1 MSEERVFAY
10 LPPAHAALARETY
23 RRERGADECLSELR
37 LRVSRAAS
45 LTLYGGGK
53 SRNLPLPLS
62 LTEAEMREVFSRV
75 CGGSLYAYEESLRDG
90 FLTVDGG
97 VRVGACGTA
106 VTGEGKISSL
116 ASVTSLVFRVPHRV
130 ERAADGVLALFRR
143 TRRGILLF
151 SPPGGGKT
159 TALRAFAER
168 VSRGKEGL
176 RTAVIDTRGELA
188 CLSRESMVDILSG
201 YPKARGAE
209 IAVRTLSPEVLVMD
223 EIGAEEVASLLSL
236 SALGVPLVASAHAE
250 TAEELRQSAVG
261 ALFSRG
267 VFASLWSVREG
278 REAVP

>member
-1 MSEERVFAY
+1 MSEERVFDY
-10 LPPAHAALARETY
+10 LPPAYAVTAREIY
-23 RRERGADECLSELR
+23 EKERGADECLSELR
-37 LRVSRAAS
+37 LRACRTAS
-45 LTLYGGGK
+45 LTLFRKGEC
-53 SRNLPLPLS
+53 RNLPLPLA
-62 LTEAEMREVFSRV
+62 LTEGELREVFSRV

-97 VRVGACGTA
+97 IRVGVCGAA
-106 VTGEGKISSL
+106 VTGDGKISSL

-130 ERAADGVLALFRR
+130 AHAADGVLALFYE

-168 VSRGKEGL
+168 VSRGRAGL

-188 CLSRESMVDILSG
+188 CLSRESMADILSG
-201 YPKARGAE
+201 YPKAKGAE

-236 SALGVPLVASAHAE
+236 SALGVPLVASAHAK
-250 TAEELRQSAVG
+250 TAEELRKSAVG
-261 ALFSRG
+261 ALLSRG
-267 VFASLWSVREG
+267 VFASLWSVSEG
-278 REAVP
+278 REIDP